1 MGGRANSVRPRRC
14 GAKRRGGNC
23 PASGHSWTGA
33 ECRKGLGWMEAEW
46 PVFAVR
52 SGQLERYF
60 RRQGQATKGRRGERA
75 TPGVWTATNDVFWIA
90 RYVVQ
95 SGPHTRAAGIPC
107 QSAAAIRPQGYCI
120 RPSLDL
126 LCHLTRLSEKKM
138 LPSHR
143 EQSSTIPI
151 RQTTLTTTIRMKIWT
166 FDFRKYK
173 SPGKVSRRIK
183 YQTYRILTLYL
194 VLYFYVTNSKNHID
208 LDMQRVKQWNK
219 KGPVRLYLGL

>member
-14 GAKRRGGNC
+14 RAERRGGNC

-46 PVFAVR
+46 PVFSVR
-52 SGQLERYF
+52 SGQPEKYF

-75 TPGVWTATNDVFWIA
+75 TPGVRTAANDVFWIA

-120 RPSLDL
+120 RSSPTFYVISLAFLRKDA
-126 LCHLTRLSEKKM
+126 S
-138 LPSHR
+138 
-143 EQSSTIPI
+143 QSS
-151 RQTTLTTTIRMKIWT
+151 
-166 FDFRKYK
+166 
-173 SPGKVSRRIK
+173 GA
-183 YQTYRILTLYL
+183 ILYDPD
-194 VLYFYVTNSKNHID
+194 SADDIDDDDPDED
-208 LDMQRVKQWNK
+208 LDI
-219 KGPVRLYLGL
+219 